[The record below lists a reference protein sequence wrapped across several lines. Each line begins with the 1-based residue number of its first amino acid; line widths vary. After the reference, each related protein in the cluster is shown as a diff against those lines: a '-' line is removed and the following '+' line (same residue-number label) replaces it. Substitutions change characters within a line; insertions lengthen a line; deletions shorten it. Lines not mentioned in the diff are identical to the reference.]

1 YTQYITTNIYFL
13 NRKDSTRASLQ
24 TVDSKPTK
32 SKKIRLLLQLFLM
45 DLARLASISPQRR
58 RKWLILLSVF
68 GVSGY
73 GVYKV
78 YNSPYI
84 ARKRKR
90 LMKLFGG
97 IASFAE
103 LVIES
108 AETISIVSRDLKEFL
123 QSDSDEIPKSL
134 KQMAKIT
141 KSKEFTDSLARVSEA
156 VSIGIFRGYNLDQE
170 SKNSETES
178 GIGSNSSVVEKIFSD
193 AGTGFVS
200 VVVGSF
206 AKNLVLGF
214 YEIESDTE
222 TRTKPRWMSLLC
234 DDKCRE
240 LLADCIERFTTS
252 AVSIYIEKTSG
263 INTYDQIFSGLT
275 NPKHKDSARD
285 VLVSVCNGALETF
298 LRTSHQVC
306 TSSDTVEEEVTEK
319 KSDSVNGWAEAIS
332 TTLAVPSN
340 RKFMFDV
347 TGRVTLETMRS
358 IVEFVILKTSQGF
371 KKSVDVVHEEVT
383 ERGRQVVGYVGA
395 KSSVIITVCLAVYL
409 HIVNRFVR
417 GSPVCLNQHL

>member
-1 YTQYITTNIYFL
+1 MAL
-13 NRKDSTRASLQ
+13 
-24 TVDSKPTK
+24 V
-32 SKKIRLLLQLFLM
+32 RL
-45 DLARLASISPQRR
+45 REIGSISPQRR
-58 RKWLILLSVF
+58 RKWLILTAVL

-73 GVYKV
+73 GVYRV

-97 IASFAE
+97 IVSFAE
-103 LVIES
+103 MVIDS
-108 AETISIVSRDLKEFL
+108 AETIAIVSRDLKEFL
-123 QSDSDEIPKSL
+123 ESDSDEIPNSL
-134 KQMAKIT
+134 KQLAKIT
-141 KSKEFTDSLARVSEA
+141 KSKEFADSLARVSES
-156 VSIGIFRGYNLDQE
+156 VTIGVFRGYNLDQE
-170 SKNSETES
+170 SKNLEVES
-178 GIGSNSSVVEKIFSD
+178 GIGSNSSVVERVFSE

-214 YEIESDTE
+214 YEIESSNVGSSE
-222 TRTKPRWMSLLC
+222 TTLPRWMSLLC

-240 LLADCIERFTTS
+240 LLADCIERFTSS
-252 AVSIYIEKTSG
+252 AVSVYIEKTVG

-275 NPKHKDSARD
+275 NPKHRDSARD

-298 LRTSHQVC
+298 MRTSHEVF
-306 TSSDTVEEEVTEK
+306 TSSKSSDTGEEAER
-319 KSDSVNGWAEAIS
+319 KSSSNRKDLANGWAEALT

-358 IVEFVILKTSQGF
+358 IVEFVILKTSQSF
-371 KKSVDVVHEEVT
+371 RRSFDVIHEEVT
-383 ERGRQVVGYVGA
+383 ERGRQVVGYIGA
-395 KSSVIITVCLAVYL
+395 KTSVIITVCLAVYL
-409 HIVNRFVR
+409 HIVSRCVR
-417 GSPVCLNQHL
+417 GSPVCLNQHF

>member
-1 YTQYITTNIYFL
+1 
-13 NRKDSTRASLQ
+13 
-24 TVDSKPTK
+24 
-32 SKKIRLLLQLFLM
+32 M
-45 DLARLASISPQRR
+45 DLVRLRDIGSISPQRR
-58 RKWLILLSVF
+58 RKWLILLAVF

-73 GVYKV
+73 GVYRV
-78 YNSPYI
+78 YNSEYI
-84 ARKRKR
+84 TRKTKR

-97 IASFAE
+97 IVSFAE
-103 LVIES
+103 LVIDS

-123 QSDSDEIPKSL
+123 DSDSDEIPNSL
-134 KQMAKIT
+134 KQLAKIT

-156 VSIGIFRGYNLDQE
+156 VAIGVFRGYNLDKELKNVEKE
-170 SKNSETES
+170 SNL
-178 GIGSNSSVVEKIFSD
+178 SVVDRVFSEEG
-193 AGTGFVS
+193 AGFVS

-214 YEIESDTE
+214 YSGEIEIDDSS
-222 TRTKPRWMSLLC
+222 KPRWMNLFS

-240 LLADCIERFTTS
+240 LLADCIERFTSS
-252 AVSIYIEKTSG
+252 AVSVYIEKTVG
-263 INTYDQIFSGLT
+263 VNTYDQIFSGLT
-275 NPKHKDSARD
+275 NPKHRDSARD

-298 LRTSHQVC
+298 MRTSHEVF
-306 TSSDTVEEEVTEK
+306 TSSGEKTDSSLRKSENREE
-319 KSDSVNGWAEAIS
+319 SRNGWAEALS

-358 IVEFVILKTSQGF
+358 ILEFVILKTSQSF
-371 KKSVDVVHEEVT
+371 KRSLDVIHEEVT

-409 HIVNRFVR
+409 HIFNRIVR
-417 GSPVCLNQHL
+417 GSPVYLTQQF

>member
-1 YTQYITTNIYFL
+1 
-13 NRKDSTRASLQ
+13 
-24 TVDSKPTK
+24 
-32 SKKIRLLLQLFLM
+32 M
-45 DLARLASISPQRR
+45 DLARLGSISHQRR
-58 RKWLILLSVF
+58 RKWLILLAFSA
-68 GVSGY
+68 VSGY
-73 GVYKV
+73 GAYKV

-84 ARKRKR
+84 ARKTKR
-90 LMKLFGG
+90 LTKLFGG
-97 IASFAE
+97 IVSLAE
-103 LVIES
+103 LVIDS

-123 QSDSDEIPKSL
+123 ESDSDEIPISL

-156 VSIGIFRGYNLDQE
+156 VSIGVFRGYQE
-170 SKNSETES
+170 SRNSELVVES
-178 GIGSNSSVVEKIFSD
+178 GTGIGSKSRFLLSES
-193 AGTGFVS
+193 GTGFVS

-214 YEIESDTE
+214 YSDE
-222 TRTKPRWMSLLC
+222 TVSDSSETTRRKPRWMSLLG

-240 LLADCIERFTTS
+240 LLADCIERFTSS
-252 AVSIYIEKTSG
+252 AVSVYIERTVG

-275 NPKHKDSARD
+275 NPKHRDSARD

-298 LRTSHQVC
+298 IRTSHDVF
-306 TSSDTVEEEVTEK
+306 TFKEEEGEEEEEERERRK
-319 KSDSVNGWAEAIS
+319 KSDSSGNGWAEALT

-347 TGRVTLETMRS
+347 TARVTLETMRS
-358 IVEFVILKTSQGF
+358 IVEFVILKTSQSF
-371 KKSVDVVHEEVT
+371 RRSFDLVHEEVT

-409 HIVNRFVR
+409 HVVNRCIR
-417 GSPVCLNQHL
+417 GSPVSFNQLF

>member
-1 YTQYITTNIYFL
+1 
-13 NRKDSTRASLQ
+13 
-24 TVDSKPTK
+24 
-32 SKKIRLLLQLFLM
+32 M
-45 DLARLASISPQRR
+45 DLARLREIASISPQRR
-58 RKWLILLSVF
+58 RKWLLLLSVL

-73 GVYKV
+73 GVYRV
-78 YNSPYI
+78 YNSQYI
-84 ARKRKR
+84 ARKTKR

-97 IASFAE
+97 IISFAE
-103 LVIES
+103 LVIDS
-108 AETISIVSRDLKEFL
+108 AETISILSRDLKEFL
-123 QSDSDEIPKSL
+123 ESDSDEIPKSL
-134 KQMAKIT
+134 KQIAKIT

-156 VSIGIFRGYNLDQE
+156 VTIGVLRGYNSNHE
-170 SKNSETES
+170 SKNLEAES
-178 GIGSNSSVVEKIFSD
+178 GIRSNSSVVEKIFSES
-193 AGTGFVS
+193 GTGFVS

-214 YEIESDTE
+214 YSNEIESDIE
-222 TRTKPRWMSLLC
+222 TTTIDKPRWMSLLC

-240 LLADCIERFTTS
+240 LLADCIERFTSS
-252 AVSIYIEKTSG
+252 AISVYIEKTSG

-275 NPKHKDSARD
+275 NPKHRDSARD

-298 LRTSHQVC
+298 MRTSQDVFK
-306 TSSDTVEEEVTEK
+306 SSKSCNNTGVEEEETTER
-319 KSDSVNGWAEAIS
+319 KSSSSNVNGWAEAIS

-358 IVEFVILKTSQGF
+358 IVEFVILKTSQSFMRSFDAING
-371 KKSVDVVHEEVT
+371 EVT

-417 GSPVCLNQHL
+417 GSPVCLNQHF